1 MKKLHNNTVRQPTRI
16 ISFCLSEE
24 DSPEKQENQNINFS
38 QLVNATDEPPHKPS
52 IHTRHSKSTAP
63 LFQGKDLPMIELED
77 CCENVLNQTKDR
89 LPKRQQPKGIL
100 TLNRQCSSERR
111 SLLDEKFK
119 LIGADLKKTLKD
131 KIDGELELF
140 KNLTLGKC

>member
-1 MKKLHNNTVRQPTRI
+1 
-16 ISFCLSEE
+16 
-24 DSPEKQENQNINFS
+24 
-38 QLVNATDEPPHKPS
+38 
-52 IHTRHSKSTAP
+52 
-63 LFQGKDLPMIELED
+63 MIELED

-89 LPKRQQPKGIL
+89 LPKRQQPKTIL

-140 KNLTLGKC
+140 KNLTMGKCYLGN